1 MITFESMD
9 GSNHKDSTGLSLS
22 AWRVARSLS
31 FFLLKTAQLSKQ
43 QNCFGMFWASLNIG
57 RWQRCDKGREIWNLW
72 PRTRD
77 RSDGRTSGDHRR
89 TSKYLEVLRWRI
101 EVTGDHRRESLR
113 ALRPGLVLQLL
124 RLDVLLQN
132 ENVGTQNSSHE
143 LQHEL
148 HGHPSHLIWYFLIS
162 KYFLICITIAR
173 DMSNLCLGFL
183 FSIEW
188 CFSGLHR
195 NPQDS
200 WYAWYDSL
208 RILEFLILQGCF
220 IIVFHQSCLCP
231 MDSV

>member
-1 MITFESMD
+1 MTRAERFETFDSAQEIDRTEGHQGIIPEITGENLFELC
-9 GSNHKDSTGLSLS
+9 GL
-22 AWRVARSLS
+22 AWSFNFCAWMYSCRTMSELRILRTNCNTNCTVIRV
-31 FFLLKTAQLSKQ
+31 
-43 QNCFGMFWASLNIG
+43 I
-57 RWQRCDKGREIWNLW
+57 
-72 PRTRD
+72 
-77 RSDGRTSGDHRR
+77 
-89 TSKYLEVLRWRI
+89 
-101 EVTGDHRRESLR
+101 
-113 ALRPGLVLQLL
+113 
-124 RLDVLLQN
+124 
-132 ENVGTQNSSHE
+132 
-143 LQHEL
+143 
-148 HGHPSHLIWYFLIS
+148 LIWYFLIS
-162 KYFLICITIAR
+162 KYFLIFLTIAR